1 VKRIRQLGA
10 DSRFI
15 LMYHRITNPRTEPV
29 YIQPGMYVTPE
40 TFAMHLKALQSE
52 TIVLPLHELL
62 NRMRQGNGNPASKP
76 LCAITFD
83 DGWLDFCTN
92 AFPVLKSLNMPAT
105 VFLPTNFIGTD
116 KWFWT
121 DQFAFVW
128 KQLEPRRR
136 PAATAALRSLSRIQ
150 GSFESQI
157 EKAVAVLKNLPGNAI
172 EDVLAE
178 LEKCAGTSSRV
189 PGRAFLNWEEVREMR
204 GSGLV
209 SFGSHT
215 AGHQILTTLD
225 QNGIRDELL
234 VSKQKLVEEKAADA
248 DGLSFC
254 YPNGNFN
261 QTISALVKESGYS
274 SAVTTKTGWNSFS
287 ENHFALKRIGM
298 HQDMTSTK
306 SLFLSRLA
314 GIF

>member
-1 VKRIRQLGA
+1 
-10 DSRFI
+10 
-15 LMYHRITNPRTEPV
+15 
-29 YIQPGMYVTPE
+29 
-40 TFAMHLKALQSE
+40 MHLQVLQSE
-52 TIVLPLHELL
+52 FTVLPLLDLISRPGHGE
-62 NRMRQGNGNPASKP
+62 PAPSSKP

-83 DGWLDFCTN
+83 DGWLDFYTN
-92 AFPVLKSLNMPAT
+92 AFPVLKSFNMPAT
-105 VFLPTNFIGTD
+105 VFLPTNFIGTN

-121 DQFAFVW
+121 DRFAFLW

-136 PAATAALRSLSRIQ
+136 PAATSPLRSLSRIR

-157 EKAVAVLKNLPGNAI
+157 EKAVAVLKNLPGDAI

-261 QTISALVKESGYS
+261 DTISALVKESGYC

-287 ENHFALKRIGM
+287 ENHFTLNRIGM